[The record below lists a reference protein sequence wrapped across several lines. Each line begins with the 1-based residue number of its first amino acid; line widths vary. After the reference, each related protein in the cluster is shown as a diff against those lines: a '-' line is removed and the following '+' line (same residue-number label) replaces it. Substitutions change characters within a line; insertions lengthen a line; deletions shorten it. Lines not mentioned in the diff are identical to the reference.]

1 MVQSR
6 FSKVITN
13 NRGRSFVVGDLH
25 GCYDEF
31 LNKLDEVNFNYDE
44 DIVICT
50 GDLVDRGNKSLDC
63 FNLIYKNWFYT
74 TRGNHEHFCLEY
86 TKQKT
91 QLDKISYKKF
101 HINNGGDWF
110 YQLPLDVQL
119 HIANEIENL
128 PLIITLN
135 INDKSYGI
143 VHANIPNE
151 FKFWYDLKNELDNY
165 KEEFDNSKLLENI
178 LYARTKAKSAMNM
191 LSDENKFIFPDINEI
206 YFGHTVVKF
215 PIKRGNFNFID
226 TGCVFKGGEL
236 TIKEIGR
243 DYNG

>member
-1 MVQSR
+1 M
-6 FSKVITN
+6 KKTITFLLL
-13 NRGRSFVVGDLH
+13 SLVL
-25 GCYDEF
+25 F
-31 LNKLDEVNFNYDE
+31 LNAQ
-44 DIVICT
+44 
-50 GDLVDRGNKSLDC
+50 
-63 FNLIYKNWFYT
+63 
-74 TRGNHEHFCLEY
+74 LE
-86 TKQKT
+86 Q
-91 QLDKISYKKF
+91 I
-101 HINNGGDWF
+101 
-110 YQLPLDVQL
+110 
-119 HIANEIENL
+119 NL
-128 PLIITLN
+128 PNINSNIYILRQEGNIFYIAASDSSTFKFFRVN

-178 LYARTKAKSAMNM
+178 LYARTKAKLAMNM
-191 LSDENKFIFPDINEI
+191 LSDENQFIFPDINEI

-226 TGCVFKGGEL
+226 TGCVFKGGNL